1 MQAFVQHKYF
11 HTFVFYNF
19 LFSLHMDLQSI
30 LSSEI
35 SETAEEVLIATELLN
50 SQIIYYHP
58 SLPAP
63 QLFF

>member
-1 MQAFVQHKYF
+1 
-11 HTFVFYNF
+11 
-19 LFSLHMDLQSI
+19 MDLQSI

-63 QLFF
+63 QLFFLIISPQSTVPVKLRSAE

>member
-1 MQAFVQHKYF
+1 
-11 HTFVFYNF
+11 
-19 LFSLHMDLQSI
+19 MDLQSI

-63 QLFF
+63 QLFFFYNFTTVNSTHKIKVC